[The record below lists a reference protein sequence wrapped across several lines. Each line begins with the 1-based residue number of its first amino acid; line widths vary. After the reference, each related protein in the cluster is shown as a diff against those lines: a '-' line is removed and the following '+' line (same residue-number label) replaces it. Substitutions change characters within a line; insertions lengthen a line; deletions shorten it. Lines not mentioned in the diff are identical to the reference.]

1 MSLLYPKITPL
12 RSTPFTSNL
21 GRGIVHNTPMSLT
34 FEALRQALDGRYTKE
49 DINLLERATAFSAT
63 AHAGQF
69 RITGDPY
76 FSHSLIVGQKLAALK
91 LPSNVIAAGLLHDVP
106 EDTAT
111 TIDDITTAFGDDI
124 AGMVRAVT
132 KLGKVRYRGEER
144 YAENLRKMFVA
155 MAADV
160 RVIFIKFADRM
171 HNMET
176 LYVVPEEKRQRIAR
190 EVLEIYAPIANR
202 LGMGEY
208 RGLFE
213 DYAFKYLQPKEYSW
227 TQHLLEER
235 VKKFGPAMD
244 RALKTVDF
252 ELRKHGLTNVS
263 IHGRIKHCYSL
274 HKKLQRYKHDL
285 SKVYDIVALRIIVN
299 DIPECYSALG
309 ILHSIYTPLPGRIK
323 DYIAQPKPN
332 GYQSLH
338 TTVFDDQGSIL
349 EFQIRT
355 EQMHEESEFGVAAHW
370 KYKEGNT
377 SERHVRWME
386 ELAQIQKELSASDF
400 LQHLND
406 LKLDMFSDRIFV
418 FTPRGDVIDLPE
430 NSTPIDLAYAIHS
443 EIGNKAVQSR
453 INGEIASLDT
463 TLKSGDLCEVIVDK
477 NRKLPNEDWLKFVK
491 TRHAKEKIKDALR
504 GTKSSLWSSLMK
516 RVQ

>member
-1 MSLLYPKITPL
+1 ME
-12 RSTPFTSNL
+12 
-21 GRGIVHNTPMSLT
+21 LT
-34 FEALRQALDGRYTKE
+34 FDKFRGVLDTRYSNE
-49 DINLLERATAFSAT
+49 DISLIERAFEYAKE
-63 AHAGQF
+63 AHEGQM
-69 RITGDPY
+69 RVTGEPY
-76 FSHSLIVGQKLAALK
+76 FAHCSAVAAKLADLK
-91 LPSNVIAAGLLHDVP
+91 LPSEVIAAGVLHDVP
-106 EDTAT
+106 EDTDKT
-111 TIDDITTAFGDDI
+111 LENVAFEFGEDI
-124 AGMVRAVT
+124 ASMVGAVT
-132 KLGKVRYRGEER
+132 KLGKVKYRGEDR

-155 MAADV
+155 MAQDV

-176 LYVVPEEKRQRIAR
+176 LYALEEKKRVRIAK

-244 RALKTVDF
+244 RALKNVDF
-252 ELRKHGLTNVS
+252 ELHKNGINQVEL
-263 IHGRIKHCYSL
+263 HGRVKHCYSL
-274 HKKLQRYKHDL
+274 HRKLLRYKSDI

-299 DIPECYSALG
+299 DIPTCYAALG
-309 ILHSIYTPLPGRIK
+309 ILHGLYTPLPGRIK

-338 TTVFDDQGSIL
+338 TSVFDDHGSVL

-355 EQMHEESEFGVAAHW
+355 RQMHNENEYGVAAHW
-370 KYKEGNT
+370 RFKE
-377 SERHVRWME
+377 SLEMPPHDRHVRWME
-386 ELAQIQKELSASDF
+386 ELAQIQKELSATDF
-400 LQHLND
+400 MQHLNE

-430 NSTPIDLAYAIHS
+430 SSTPIDLAYAIHS
-443 EIGNKAVQSR
+443 EIGNKAVQTR
-453 INGEIASLDT
+453 INGEIASLDRP
-463 TLKSGDLCEVIVDK
+463 LKSGDLCEIIVDR
-477 NRKLPNEDWLKFVK
+477 NRQLPNEDWLKFVK
-491 TRHAKEKIKDALR
+491 TRHAREKIRDALR
-504 GTKSSLWSSLMK
+504 GTKPGLWSTIMK
-516 RVQ
+516 HVR